1 MTISAGSVTVGTGYA
16 PIRLFH
22 LSHRYATHLLIPKY
36 VLSQHFPNL
45 QLSFWQSAL
54 QMRSAD
60 PPQSRIQ
67 LIRDCW
73 CPQSRPVTTTVERA
87 FVHTATFDLVTPL

>member
-1 MTISAGSVTVGTGYA
+1 MHPSDFSIC
-16 PIRLFH
+16 
-22 LSHRYATHLLIPKY
+22 HRYATYLLIPKY

-45 QLSFWQSAL
+45 QSPL
-54 QMRSAD
+54 QVRSAD

-73 CPQSRPVTTTVERA
+73 CPQSRPATATVERA
-87 FVHTATFDLVTPL
+87 FVHTATFDLVTSL